1 MKRPDVPYYYK
12 DDQWFFSEGYSGL
25 DELQGNIEEW
35 VEYADYLE
43 DEIAKLQKRHPEN
56 CKCFNC
62 YIGYGLTKD
71 EE

>member
-43 DEIAKLQKRHPEN
+43 KELKDYESVADEIDCVCPVCWKFLNR
-56 CKCFNC
+56 
-62 YIGYGLTKD
+62 
-71 EE
+71 